1 MAVIPMPRRRNTVME
16 NELLI
21 NYLRRELAI
30 DSAEAFS
37 LEELTERL
45 VNYINWLIQ
54 NDFQKLVNLLYK
66 VDIQE
71 NKLRS
76 VLRSNPGENAAE
88 LIAQLMIE
96 RQMQKIKTRQDYKP
110 KDRGPAEDKGTD
122 EW

>member
-1 MAVIPMPRRRNTVME
+1 M
-16 NELLI
+16 
-21 NYLRRELAI
+21 
-30 DSAEAFS
+30 
-37 LEELTERL
+37 EELTERL

-110 KDRGPAEDKGTD
+110 KDQGPAEDKGTD

>member
-76 VLRSNPGENAAE
+76 VLRDNPDENAAE

>member
-76 VLRSNPGENAAE
+76 VLRDNPDENAAE

-110 KDRGPAEDKGTD
+110 KDQGPAEDKGTD

>member
-1 MAVIPMPRRRNTVME
+1 MPRRRNTVME

-76 VLRSNPGENAAE
+76 VLRDNPDENAAE